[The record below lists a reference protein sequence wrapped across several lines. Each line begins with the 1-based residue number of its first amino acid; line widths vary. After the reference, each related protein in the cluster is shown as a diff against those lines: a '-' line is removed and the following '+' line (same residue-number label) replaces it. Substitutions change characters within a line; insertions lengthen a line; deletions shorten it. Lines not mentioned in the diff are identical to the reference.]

1 MAMKLSLSTRVA
13 ESPGQKEIAL
23 VGLPDLVGMA
33 RNAGYHALCMR
44 ASQVGVQHS
53 SAEQTAARQTA
64 ADLAVSM
71 VTGDFDI
78 PVNNDRAQMALRN
91 ITPHLDLAENL
102 GSDLIRIGMK
112 AATDIEWAKS
122 ASDEAAERGIR
133 LAHQCH
139 TCTLFETV
147 SMSVEIL
154 RQVDRPNFGVIYE
167 PANLLVCGQ
176 DYGRATL
183 EALQPWLMNVYLQ
196 NMRVHDEGRQVI
208 ETWINGPVKFDLVP
222 FGHPAGIDYRPILE
236 DLSEL
241 GYAEIRDGPP
251 QRRRRDGR
259 RGGRPFICDVPAGAG
274 GLRTGSRTLIDRRPI
289 ERAFPGTPFRGL
301 FTGGRTIVYL

>member
-1 MAMKLSLSTRVA
+1 MPDTTPCVCGRRRSEYSTVRLSKRR
-13 ESPGQKEIAL
+13 
-23 VGLPDLVGMA
+23 PDK
-33 RNAGYHALCMR
+33 RR
-44 ASQVGVQHS
+44 RIWPFRWSQGI
-53 SAEQTAARQTA
+53 
-64 ADLAVSM
+64 
-71 VTGDFDI
+71 FDI

-196 NMRVHDEGRQVI
+196 NMRVHGEGRQVI

-222 FGHPAGIDYRPILE
+222 FGHPAGDRLPAHPRGFVGTRVY
-236 DLSEL
+236 
-241 GYAEIRDGPP
+241 GIRDGPP

-259 RGGRPFICDVPAGAG
+259 RGGRPFICDVPSGAG

-289 ERAFPGTPFRGL
+289 ERAFPGTPYSGL
-301 FTGGRTIVYL
+301 FTGGSAIVYL

>member
-1 MAMKLSLSTRVA
+1 MPMKLSLSTRVA
-13 ESPGQKEIAL
+13 ESPGQKETAL
-23 VGLPDLVGMA
+23 VGLSDLVRMA

-44 ASQVGVQHS
+44 ASQVGIQHS
-53 SAEQTAARQTA
+53 ASEQKAARHA
-64 ADLAVSM
+64 VDDLAVSM

-78 PVNNDRAQMALRN
+78 PVNNDRAQMALRD

-112 AATDIEWAKS
+112 AATDIEWARK

-147 SMSVEIL
+147 EMSVDVL
-154 RQVDRPNFGVIYE
+154 RKVDRPNFGVIYE

-176 DYGRATL
+176 EYGRATL
-183 EALQPWLMNVYLQ
+183 EALRPWLMNVYLQ

-222 FGHPAGIDYRPILE
+222 FGHPEGIDYGPILE
-236 DLSEL
+236 VLSGHDYA
-241 GYAEIRDGPP
+241 GYVTVHHNVADGMDVEDGARSFAEYLREHGDFEP
-251 QRRRRDGR
+251 
-259 RGGRPFICDVPAGAG
+259 GAA
-274 GLRTGSRTLIDRRPI
+274 P
-289 ERAFPGTPFRGL
+289 
-301 FTGGRTIVYL
+301 

>member
-23 VGLPDLVGMA
+23 VTLPDLVGMA

-44 ASQVGVQHS
+44 ASQVGIQHS
-53 SAEQTAARQTA
+53 SSDQVAGRQMVG
-64 ADLAVSM
+64 DLAVSM

-112 AATDIEWAKS
+112 AATDIEWART

-147 SMSVEIL
+147 TTSVEVL

-167 PANLLVCGQ
+167 PANLLICGQ
-176 DYGRATL
+176 DYGKATL
-183 EALQPWLMNVYLQ
+183 EALRPWLMNVYMQ
-196 NMRVHDEGRQVI
+196 NMRVHPEGRQLI
-208 ETWINGPVKFDLVP
+208 ETWINGPVRFDLVP
-222 FGHPAGIDYRPILE
+222 FGHQLGIDYRPILE

-241 GYAEIRDGPP
+241 EYGEYVTVHHNVADGM
-251 QRRRRDGR
+251 
-259 RGGRPFICDVPAGAG
+259 DVGEGARSFAAYLRKHGDFEPGPAN
-274 GLRTGSRTLIDRRPI
+274 
-289 ERAFPGTPFRGL
+289 
-301 FTGGRTIVYL
+301 

>member
-33 RNAGYHALCMR
+33 RDAGYHALCMR

-208 ETWINGPVKFDLVP
+208 ETWINGPVRFDLVP
-222 FGHPAGIDYRPILE
+222 FGHPKGIDYRPILE

-241 GYAEIRDGPP
+241 GYTGYVTVHHNVADGM
-251 QRRRRDGR
+251 
-259 RGGRPFICDVPAGAG
+259 DVGEGARSFATYLREQGDFEPAAA
-274 GLRTGSRTLIDRRPI
+274 I
-289 ERAFPGTPFRGL
+289 
-301 FTGGRTIVYL
+301 

>member
-23 VGLPDLVGMA
+23 VRLPDLVGMA

-53 SAEQTAARQTA
+53 SAEQTAAN
-64 ADLAVSM
+64 LAVSM

-147 SMSVEIL
+147 SMSVEVL

-196 NMRVHDEGRQVI
+196 NMNVHEEGKQVI

-222 FGHPAGIDYRPILE
+222 FGHPKGIDFRPILE

-241 GYAEIRDGPP
+241 GYTEYVTVHHNVADGMDVEEGV
-251 QRRRRDGR
+251 RSFATYLRE
-259 RGGRPFICDVPAGAG
+259 RGDFEP
-274 GLRTGSRTLIDRRPI
+274 GS
-289 ERAFPGTPFRGL
+289 GH
-301 FTGGRTIVYL
+301 